1 MIRNITFFTLILF
14 SYPTVSPANE
24 SINSNDCEMIKQED
38 GSVHSK
44 CTLIENSNNS
54 PVTDIRTKKINT
66 NTNASLIPS
75 QAHTWGAKVYYSNF
89 SENQE
94 AKVEKAISLIK
105 KVIGSEEFKERVLNY
120 KFKGKKRFFD
130 SEGFSNAQIYQK
142 ILDGAEIMGNT
153 QKNNTM
159 DVELELYHA
168 ATKTIG
174 YTYPNVTKIWMNK
187 KYFNRYTPV
196 QVAGNLMHEWMH
208 KIGFG
213 HATKWSE
220 ERDHSV
226 PYAIGYIME
235 ELTKQH
241 L

>member
-1 MIRNITFFTLILF
+1 MTRTIILLALFLI
-14 SYPTVSPANE
+14 SYSNASQAMKAVD
-24 SINSNDCEMIKQED
+24 SNDCEKQED
-38 GSVHSK
+38 GSVQSK
-44 CTLIENSNNS
+44 CTL
-54 PVTDIRTKKINT
+54 TDPPTGPTLTGKKT
-66 NTNASLIPS
+66 LSDHHTAPGPLIPS
-75 QAHTWGAKVYYSNF
+75 LAHTWGAKIYYSNF
-89 SENQE
+89 SAAQE

-105 KVIGSEEFKERVLNY
+105 KVIGTEEFKERVLNY
-120 KFKGKKRFFD
+120 KFKGKKKFYD
-130 SEGFSNAQIYQK
+130 NAGLSNAQIYQK

-153 QKNNTM
+153 HKNNTM

-187 KYFNRYTPV
+187 KYFNKYTPE

-208 KIGFG
+208 KLGFG
-213 HATKWSE
+213 HATKWSTK
-220 ERDHSV
+220 RDYSV
-226 PYAIGYIME
+226 PYAIGYLME

>member
-1 MIRNITFFTLILF
+1 MTRITTLFLLILF
-14 SYPTVSPANE
+14 SHASVSYSNE
-24 SINSNDCEMIKQED
+24 CEMIKQED
-38 GSVHSK
+38 GSVQSK
-44 CTLIENSNNS
+44 CTLSENSNNS
-54 PVTDIRTKKINT
+54 SLNEKKHQGENLV
-66 NTNASLIPS
+66 NNSSLIPS
-75 QAHTWGAKVYYSNF
+75 LAHTWGAKVYYSNF
-89 SENQE
+89 SKGQE
-94 AKVEKAISLIK
+94 AKVEKAIALIK
-105 KVIGSEEFKERVLNY
+105 KVIASEEFKERVLDY

-130 SEGFSNAQIYQK
+130 NEGLSNAQIYQK

-153 QKNNTM
+153 HKNNTM

-174 YTYPNVTKIWMNK
+174 YTYPNVTRIWMNK
-187 KYFNRYTPV
+187 KYFNKYTPV

-220 ERDHSV
+220 DRDHSV
-226 PYAIGYIME
+226 PYAIGYLME
-235 ELTKQH
+235 EMTKQH

>member
-1 MIRNITFFTLILF
+1 MTRIFTLLTFLLF
-14 SYPTVSPANE
+14 SATNSLANE
-24 SINSNDCEMIKQED
+24 VAANNDCGMIKQED
-38 GSVHSK
+38 GSVQSK
-44 CTLIENSNNS
+44 CTLTESSNRS
-54 PVTDIRTKKINT
+54 ALREKKASEAQNIN
-66 NTNASLIPS
+66 APLIPS
-75 QAHTWGAKVYYSNF
+75 LAHTWGAKVYYSNF

-94 AKVEKAISLIK
+94 AKVEKAIALIK

-120 KFKGKKRFFD
+120 KFQGKKRFFD
-130 SEGFSNAQIYQK
+130 SEGLSNAQIYQK

-187 KYFNRYTPV
+187 KYFNKYSPV

-220 ERDHSV
+220 DRDHSV
-226 PYAIGYIME
+226 PYAIGYLME